1 MPHIGVGL
9 WNPQP
14 RKKKESLMKR
24 VAYFVYGLVCYLMF
38 VGVLGYAIGF
48 LADAFVPRTVSSG
61 IDAPLGSALLINVS
75 LLGVFGLQHSIMARP
90 AFKRIWTRMVP
101 EPIERS
107 TYVLATNLTLILLFW
122 QWRSVG
128 GYLWNVQ
135 DALGRTM
142 LQGLYGAGIL
152 LVFVSTVLLNH
163 FELFGMRQVWL
174 YLRGKPYTHLPFK
187 LPSFYRHVRHPLYV
201 GWITVFWATPVM
213 SYGHLLFAFVATAY
227 ILVAVRLEE
236 RDLVGLHG
244 SLYDEYRRQVPMFIP
259 RMQGVAMSQIVEQSE
274 AQAVPVRA

>member
-1 MPHIGVGL
+1 ML
-9 WNPQP
+9 DW
-14 RKKKESLMKR
+14 
-24 VAYFVYGLVCYLMF
+24 A
-38 VGVLGYAIGF
+38 
-48 LADAFVPRTVSSG
+48 
-61 IDAPLGSALLINVS
+61 
-75 LLGVFGLQHSIMARP
+75 MARP

-122 QWRSVG
+122 QWRSID

-142 LQGLYGAGIL
+142 LYGLYGIGIL

-163 FELFGMRQVWL
+163 FELFGMRQAWL
-174 YLRGKPYTHLPFK
+174 YLKGKPYTHLPFK
-187 LPSFYRHVRHPLYV
+187 LPSLYRHVRHPLYV
-201 GWITVFWATPVM
+201 GWITVFWATPAM

-236 RDLVGLHG
+236 RDLVGFHG

-259 RMQGVAMSQIVEQSE
+259 RMQGVGMSQIVEQGE
-274 AQAVPVRA
+274 ARAVPVRA